1 MESGRSPSQPQFFVF
16 EWSQSR
22 WLPDRFDSGGLET
35 AVPSDKWKAKV
46 EGSRGDDTVRHVG
59 NYVARNILK
68 GICNQAVDRGDEQS
82 DTRLN

>member
-1 MESGRSPSQPQFFVF
+1 
-16 EWSQSR
+16 
-22 WLPDRFDSGGLET
+22 LET